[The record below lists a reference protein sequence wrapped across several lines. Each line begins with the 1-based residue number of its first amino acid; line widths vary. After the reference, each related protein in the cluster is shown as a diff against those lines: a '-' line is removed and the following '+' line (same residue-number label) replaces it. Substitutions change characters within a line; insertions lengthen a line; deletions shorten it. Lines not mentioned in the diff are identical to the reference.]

1 MGKLSISMDDDLVTE
16 LKESAGD
23 NVSRFVA
30 GAVRRQLD
38 RQQLRAY
45 LDELEAKLGPPTA
58 EEMARA
64 AALFDRAEAAQTRA
78 AQGRRAPRRGA

>member
-1 MGKLSISMDDDLVTE
+1 MGKLSISMDDDLVAE

-38 RQQLRAY
+38 RQQLRGY
-45 LDELEAKLGPPTA
+45 LDELEEKLGPPTA
-58 EEMARA
+58 DEMARA
-64 AALFDRAEAAQTRA
+64 ATLFDRAEAAQVQA
-78 AQGRRAPRRGA
+78 ARVRRTSRRPA